1 MTDTR
6 LTAATDRFTLLT
18 VAIAA
23 LGAGLVLGREF
34 TFGAVFTPDSASYIS
49 AARSLLAGEGLLR
62 WDGNPYS
69 AWPPLYPL
77 LLAAASL
84 GIFDPIAV
92 AGPLNAVIFGLTI
105 FIVGRYLRQRLAS
118 RFLAAWSCLATALA
132 IPLVTISSWALTETL
147 LILLT
152 TLALIQTD
160 RFLTEGK
167 TRTLVWAAVFS
178 ALALQS
184 RYIGVVVPVFIGLLL
199 LFQRGPMARRA
210 GRVTAYSLI
219 VAVPTVLWFLRNL
232 LTVGV
237 IKKYRPPGG
246 DPLMM
251 LRDVFDILWSWAQ
264 INSAAV
270 VLATLACIFVVVQW
284 RRLTVADWRPFR
296 LFTGFALTYIVL
308 LIATLS
314 LLTGAYPHRIGER
327 FMVPVYIPLLIAVV
341 FVLDRVLDH
350 ERERKMLGSVG
361 GLPVVRTMMPG
372 KKGSLLAAIV
382 MIVLSLG
389 AASQIFPNVSGI
401 IKANRG
407 EIHLALSGPRW
418 SGSETM
424 RYLRENPVAG
434 EILSNTPYPLSLY
447 LGRNYKYSSYHYMP
461 KVSRAG
467 LERLLIPDGAYIIWF
482 YRPTWNRH
490 EYVYGGSDLELIPGL
505 EPVAELADGIVFRV
519 AR

>member
-62 WDGNPYS
+62 WDGNPYIS
-69 AWPPLYPL
+69 WPPLYPL

-132 IPLVTISSWALTETL
+132 VPLVTISSWALTETL

-184 RYIGVVVPVFIGLLL
+184 RYIGVVVPVFIALLL
-199 LFQRGPMARRA
+199 LFQRGGGGAHGPESGARCRLLSDRGGADGPVVSAQSLDRRSDKEVPAARRRSSDAAA
-210 GRVTAYSLI
+210 G
-219 VAVPTVLWFLRNL
+219 
-232 LTVGV
+232 
-237 IKKYRPPGG
+237 
-246 DPLMM
+246 
-251 LRDVFDILWSWAQ
+251 
-264 INSAAV
+264 
-270 VLATLACIFVVVQW
+270 C
-284 RRLTVADWRPFR
+284 FR
-296 LFTGFALTYIVL
+296 
-308 LIATLS
+308 
-314 LLTGAYPHRIGER
+314 H
-327 FMVPVYIPLLIAVV
+327 PV
-341 FVLDRVLDH
+341 
-350 ERERKMLGSVG
+350 E
-361 GLPVVRTMMPG
+361 
-372 KKGSLLAAIV
+372 
-382 MIVLSLG
+382 LG
-389 AASQIFPNVSGI
+389 ANQ
-401 IKANRG
+401 
-407 EIHLALSGPRW
+407 
-418 SGSETM
+418 
-424 RYLRENPVAG
+424 
-434 EILSNTPYPLSLY
+434 
-447 LGRNYKYSSYHYMP
+447 
-461 KVSRAG
+461 
-467 LERLLIPDGAYIIWF
+467 
-482 YRPTWNRH
+482 
-490 EYVYGGSDLELIPGL
+490 
-505 EPVAELADGIVFRV
+505 
-519 AR
+519 